1 MRSLREIMG
10 DQKFEKLAEWRETH
24 HARGCAETAVG
35 GRCRCECPDHRCN
48 EAVAP
53 DEALVAA
60 CAMCHGDRLV
70 RDPSLRPGDP
80 GFGRAQPCPRCL
92 TDEEAVAERVARN
105 APSLLTYGPADLGD
119 VAPLERQVWLG
130 AWVAAFDPPILTLWG
145 MTGSGKTFAALAVA
159 REAAKERRVEMLS
172 AVELLDELR
181 ATFKPNAEQ
190 DIDDVLRR
198 LKSVGLLVIDDLGA
212 ENDTKFTSERVLD
225 VVDSRLRRRLPTV
238 VTTNLKPDDVPGVR
252 LKSRLFST
260 QDAMPLN
267 FGGDDRRMG

>member
-1 MRSLREIMG
+1 MKSLRDI
-10 DQKFEKLAEWRETH
+10 FNSPRYPSLLAWKASHEG
-24 HARGCAETAVG
+24 RGCYETAIG
-35 GRCRCECPDHRCN
+35 GRCRCECPDHRCIDAIVPA
-48 EAVAP
+48 EVP
-53 DEALVAA
+53 DDA
-60 CAMCHGDRLV
+60 CPVCRGDRLV
-70 RDPSLRPGDP
+70 RDPTLSPGDP

-105 APSLLTYGPADLGD
+105 APSLLTYGPASLAD
-119 VAPLERQVWLG
+119 VEPLERQVRLA
-130 AWVAAFDPPILTLWG
+130 AWAASFDPPILTLYG
-145 MTGSGKTFAALAVA
+145 LTGSGKTFAALAVA

-181 ATFKPNAEQ
+181 ATFKPNAEA

-252 LKSRLFST
+252 LKSRLFGT
-260 QDAMPLN
+260 QDALALN
-267 FGGDDRRMG
+267 FGGDDRRMT